1 MHLIGFKA
9 QIVQENPWVMDELS
23 ELIDASQRMWL
34 QKREKYADTT
44 PWMID
49 ELRRCAADL
58 PLSWNISGLEA
69 NETMISDFANE
80 LYAQKILPRRLTPA
94 ELFPW
99 QVKSSLL

>member
-1 MHLIGFKA
+1 
-9 QIVQENPWVMDELS
+9 
-23 ELIDASQRMWL
+23 
-34 QKREKYADTT
+34 
-44 PWMID
+44 MID

-80 LYAQKILPRRLTPA
+80 LYAQKILPSRLTPA